1 MNIDKNKSKEN
12 QINRKEES
20 CEKLQYYTIL
30 YKLPKYLE
38 KVNI

>member
-1 MNIDKNKSKEN
+1 MNIDKNKIKEK
-12 QINRKEES
+12 QINSKEES
-20 CEKLQYYTIL
+20 CEKLQHFTIL